1 MRENIL
7 VIFDKTFAPTATLKG
22 VSLLVA
28 LLGIATALMAI
39 LMERSREMAV
49 LGYLGLT
56 PRELGKMN
64 VYQAISMGFASFL
77 IAAVCG
83 LILTLI
89 IIYAINYRS
98 FGWSID
104 IYIDPGIF
112 AKTLVLTI
120 IACAASSFY
129 PTLKLVRSGGIR
141 NLDEE

>member
-28 LLGIATALMAI
+28 LLGVATALMAI

-49 LGYLGLT
+49 LGYLGVT
-56 PRELGKMN
+56 SSQMGRIN
-64 VYQAISMGFASFL
+64 VYQALIMGLVAFVISVA
-77 IAAVCG
+77 CG

-89 IIYAINYRS
+89 IVYAINYRS

-104 IYIDPGIF
+104 IYLNPWVFI
-112 AKTLVLTI
+112 KTFFLTAG
-120 IACAASSFY
+120 ACVVSSLY
-129 PTLKLVRSGGIR
+129 PTYKLIRSHTAGSIR
-141 NLDEE
+141 EE